1 MKLHTKS
8 LEEFFSTKRV
18 APESH
23 NYKQRELQRNT
34 TGKSTPWHLQEELF
48 IIGMNGEFETKNF
61 PDRKYFTRYIDY
73 ICSGVFFVKN
83 NDVGKRLIEDWMF
96 GAKDLDEDEMDIY
109 EKAGTQLS
117 KDQWAF
123 NNGVLQR
130 QVQRLNWKLN
140 LIDQV
145 QQRLAAP
152 ASSFKDFL
160 DGSLTTTD
168 DEDIQFVKIKVKG
181 SFVDGSDMY
190 VGLRSRGAAAES
202 DDSRGMS
209 RNPQGYFVYE
219 AFNVD
224 PSEVPG
230 SKKPLRILITGPVEI
245 EVVLRNGEDISSFPT
260 NEPAIN
266 QWYSIDVD
274 GMSKWTNSEPI
285 LVDMISNSKIN
296 EPLLNTPGAPLA
308 RNGNSIQLKNNHLA
322 YAITWFGMCGITAF
336 LIHGMSKGKTG
347 FGAVGKGRKN
357 ADEHFARL
365 KGWGLTFV
373 RLLVTWEALEH
384 SGPGIYDEQFID
396 YLICILKK
404 ADKYGIKCFIDPHQ
418 DTWSRFSGG
427 SGAPGWTFEVAGM
440 DITAFHAVGAAH
452 VHNFNEDVK
461 NPHMFW
467 PTNYAKLAC
476 ATMFTLFFAGHVLA
490 PDLMYKGQNVGTFL
504 QDKYIACYTHLA
516 RRLKDCKAVVGFEFM
531 NEPHYGYIGLADI
544 NKFDSMVFF
553 HFGPYPSALQSF
565 ALGSGMEIEVDMYI
579 KSWPV
584 PTRKSG
590 TKLMNQER
598 RSAWLNYGDCIWK
611 RHGVWGLDSQNRPII
626 LKPNYFT
633 TNPKTGAPI
642 NYYNDFYMPMVRR
655 YKAAI
660 QSVRPDHL
668 VFFEPIPNEDPPTLT
683 DTDRNEQGYVYAPH
697 WYDLKALL
705 TKNFDGLVTFDVQG
719 LARGT
724 KNVLS
729 AMYFGLAGAEVNYT
743 GQMRNIVET
752 GKKNVGQRSKGSSPD
767 VYKRFLTEVF
777 VPNFHYKFP
786 DMQIVVKVSDGEWKY
801 DQEKQSLVWF
811 YDPQWKHVGDG
822 GVVKHWLTVST
833 PLSYSEE
840 AQVAASNRK
849 GWSVW
854 RVLWDF
860 FEELCGK
867 SR

>member
-1 MKLHTKS
+1 MADLDDDSGLTLHAPKATRPLLANLLSTEQSDSEPSLFVSSSSGLGDQLSVSRAHDLTQTILFAPANASPFFADRHGRHVHLRGVNVCGQSKLPTAPIS
-8 LEEFFSTKRV
+8 LSSHLQSKEFFN
-18 APESH
+18 H
-23 NYKQRELQRNT
+23 KQVSFIGRPFPLQ
-34 TGKSTPWHLQEELF
+34 
-48 IIGMNGEFETKNF
+48 
-61 PDRKYFTRYIDY
+61 D
-73 ICSGVFFVKN
+73 
-83 NDVGKRLIEDWMF
+83 
-96 GAKDLDEDEMDIY
+96 
-109 EKAGTQLS
+109 
-117 KDQWAF
+117 
-123 NNGVLQR
+123 
-130 QVQRLNWKLN
+130 
-140 LIDQV
+140 
-145 QQRLAAP
+145 
-152 ASSFKDFL
+152 
-160 DGSLTTTD
+160 
-168 DEDIQFVKIKVKG
+168 
-181 SFVDGSDMY
+181 
-190 VGLRSRGAAAES
+190 
-202 DDSRGMS
+202 
-209 RNPQGYFVYE
+209 
-219 AFNVD
+219 
-224 PSEVPG
+224 
-230 SKKPLRILITGPVEI
+230 
-245 EVVLRNGEDISSFPT
+245 
-260 NEPAIN
+260 
-266 QWYSIDVD
+266 
-274 GMSKWTNSEPI
+274 
-285 LVDMISNSKIN
+285 
-296 EPLLNTPGAPLA
+296 
-308 RNGNSIQLKNNHLA
+308 
-322 YAITWFGMCGITAF
+322 
-336 LIHGMSKGKTG
+336 
-347 FGAVGKGRKN
+347 

-544 NKFDSMVFF
+544 NKFDSMLFF

-590 TKLMNQER
+590 TKIMNQER

-752 GKKNVGQRSKGSSPD
+752 GKRKVGQRPVLMGECGIPMDINEKQAFLTGDYQTHNNFLDTVITSMETNMLNFTLWNYNPGNDNTFGDHWNGEDFSIYSPNASVPASRAGSPSHSRASSPGLGGRVARAAQQAPSKLNIVTTAPSPKCATLSPSSPCDLASRRASHASLERIPTSPFEITGLAFTEGPLEGDPDHFHHVGGRALDAIIRPYASKIAGTPILSRFDLTSLVYTLEFTTVYNPREESIQEILDRSKGSSPD
-767 VYKRFLTEVF
+767 AYKRFLTEVF